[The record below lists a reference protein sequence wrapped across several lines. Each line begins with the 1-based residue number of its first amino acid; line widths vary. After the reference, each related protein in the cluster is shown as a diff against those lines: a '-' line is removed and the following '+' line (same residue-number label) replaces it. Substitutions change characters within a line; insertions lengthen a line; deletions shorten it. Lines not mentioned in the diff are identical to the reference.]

1 MTARRLGA
9 FLVLFWLWLA
19 GAAWAEVAVP
29 ALKARVTDLTGTL
42 SAEQLGSLENQLKEI
57 EGKNGSQMAV
67 LLVPT
72 TQPET
77 IEQYSIR
84 VAEAWKL
91 GKKDVDNGVLVLVAK
106 NDRKV
111 RIEVGYGLE
120 GAIPDASA
128 KRVIAEDISPRFKAG
143 DFAGGL
149 QAGIKQLAGLVDAE
163 TGTAEQPS
171 YSCAAPDDSPPI
183 QDAPAAAQP
192 PADLTFGD
200 RVAGYLRDMPV
211 WIIVVL
217 VIVGTL
223 IRCAIGPFFGGL
235 TMGSVVGAGAWF
247 AWGTVEA
254 ALFGGIVAFIFVLV
268 GLENW
273 ISMAFEGSSGSG
285 SSGGS
290 FSGGGG
296 SFGGG
301 GASGSW

>member
-1 MTARRLGA
+1 
-9 FLVLFWLWLA
+9 
-19 GAAWAEVAVP
+19 
-29 ALKARVTDLTGTL
+29 
-42 SAEQLGSLENQLKEI
+42 
-57 EGKNGSQMAV
+57 GKNGSQMAV

-91 GKKDVDNGVLVLVAK
+91 GRKGVDNGVLVLVAK

-128 KRVIAEDISPRFKAG
+128 KRVIAEDITPRFKAG

-149 QAGIKQLAGLVDAE
+149 QAGINQLAGLVDAE
-163 TGTAEQPS
+163 TGAAEQSS
-171 YSCAAPDDSPPI
+171 YSCGAPDDSQPN
-183 QDAPAAAQP
+183 QDTPAAAP
-192 PADLTFGD
+192 PADPTFGD
-200 RVAGYLRDMPV
+200 RVAEYLRDMPV

-223 IRCAIGPFFGGL
+223 LRCAVGPFFGGL
-235 TMGSVVGAGAWF
+235 TMGGMVGAGAWF

-254 ALFGGIVAFIFVLV
+254 AIIGGIIAFVFVLV

-273 ISMAFEGSSGSG
+273 ISMAFEGSSGSSGG
-285 SSGGS
+285 SSS